1 MRLISNDK
9 RQLIVCKKIT
19 LIILRARKN
28 FWSQWVYKYFN
39 TSRRVS
45 LHHKDCC
52 LICISKLKT
61 RQTWVKPQL
70 KTSGRPFNEIA
81 KTPQS
86 SRLTSIPF
94 EAKHFCFVGEKTER
108 AWLERDGKEQT
119 WNGLLILLFHKWAN
133 IIKTGFVNRVPK
145 RLDV

>member
-1 MRLISNDK
+1 MRLIANDK
-9 RQLIVCKKIT
+9 RQLMLCKKNT
-19 LIILRARKN
+19 LIILRVRKN

-45 LHHKDCC
+45 LHHKECF

-61 RQTWVKPQL
+61 KQTWVKPQW
-70 KTSGRPFNEIA
+70 KTSGRRFNEIA
-81 KTPQS
+81 ERPSK
-86 SRLTSIPF
+86 LTSISF
-94 EAKHFCFVGEKTER
+94 EAKHFCFVGEKTEK
-108 AWLERDGKEQT
+108 AWLEIDGKEQT
-119 WNGLLILLFHKWAN
+119 RNGLLILLFHKWAN